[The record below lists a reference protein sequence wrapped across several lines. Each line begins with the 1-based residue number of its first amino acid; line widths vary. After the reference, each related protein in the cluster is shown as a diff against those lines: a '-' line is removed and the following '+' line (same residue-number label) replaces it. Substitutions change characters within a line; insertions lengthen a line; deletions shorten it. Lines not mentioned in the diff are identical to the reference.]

1 MENPPIAKEISQYEE
16 NNGSPITV
24 TTREVIYVSGENN
37 ADLGSG
43 SYINMDE
50 EVKVEEKYC
59 GPITC
64 ILGTVLFFIFW
75 PATAFMGCC
84 LCDKRKVKK
93 RRVD

>member
-1 MENPPIAKEISQYEE
+1 MENPPIAKEISKYEE
-16 NNGSPITV
+16 NNGRPITV

-37 ADLGSG
+37 AELGSG

-64 ILGTVLFFIFW
+64 ILGTVLFFVFL
-75 PATAFMGCC
+75 ACNCFYGM
-84 LCDKRKVKK
+84 LFV
-93 RRVD
+93 

>member
-16 NNGSPITV
+16 NNGRPITV

-37 ADLGSG
+37 AELGSG

>member
-1 MENPPIAKEISQYEE
+1 MENPPIAKEIGKYEE
-16 NNGSPITV
+16 NNEDPITV
-24 TTREVIYVSGENN
+24 TTREVIYISSENN
-37 ADLGSG
+37 AELGNG
-43 SYINMDE
+43 PYINMDE

-64 ILGTVLFFIFW
+64 IFGTILFFVFW

>member
-1 MENPPIAKEISQYEE
+1 MENPPIAKEIGKYEE
-16 NNGSPITV
+16 NNGEPITV
-24 TTREVIYVSGENN
+24 TTREVIYISSENN
-37 ADLGSG
+37 AELGNG
-43 SYINMDE
+43 LYMNMDE

-64 ILGTVLFFIFW
+64 IFGTILFFVFW

>member
-1 MENPPIAKEISQYEE
+1 MENPPIAKEIVPNEEICREAVVVTSQ
-16 NNGSPITV
+16 
-24 TTREVIYVSGENN
+24 EVMYLGNENN
-37 ADLGSG
+37 AQSRVRFYNDD
-43 SYINMDE
+43 YE

-64 ILGTVLFFIFW
+64 IIGTLLFIVFW

>member
-1 MENPPIAKEISQYEE
+1 MNME
-16 NNGSPITV
+16 
-24 TTREVIYVSGENN
+24 
-37 ADLGSG
+37 
-43 SYINMDE
+43 E

-64 ILGTVLFFIFW
+64 IFGTILFFVFW

>member
-1 MENPPIAKEISQYEE
+1 METPQIAKEIAPNEE
-16 NNGSPITV
+16 ICRKAVVV
-24 TTREVIYVSGENN
+24 TPQEAMYLGNENN
-37 ADLGSG
+37 AQSRYFNDH
-43 SYINMDE
+43 YE
-50 EVKVEEKYC
+50 EVKVEERYC

-64 ILGTVLFFIFW
+64 IFGSILFFVFW